1 MLVLFD
7 NVLDIKMHICAR
19 TVSEFSF
26 DTSLALLINLRFAES
41 FGSKCSQSETVK
53 VRLVYFPEY
62 LCLPQSTVVLAQTQ
76 VACT

>member
-7 NVLDIKMHICAR
+7 NVLDIQIYICAR
-19 TVSEFSF
+19 IVSEFS
-26 DTSLALLINLRFAES
+26 LALLRNLRFAES